1 MCIRD
6 RAHAKSKSYYEGGFV
21 EGASDGKRPVCA
33 SLDGVVP
40 DSDVITKQSDA
51 CALCPRNE
59 WKTDQNGRKGRDCSD
74 YKRLAVLVLPNVT
87 KAVLGQPLMAV
98 SYTHLSEL
106 PANPTQEN
114 SLAFRRKVFA
124 LDAAYICN
132 TADAVALLPDW
143 EQSRGAVAEKALA
156 DAIGLRVLYLGQ
168 EDGWH
173 VVA

>member
-1 MCIRD
+1 MRNRPGWNFPAFK
-6 RAHAKSKSYYEGGFV
+6 RAADILRAKGHTVFNPAE
-21 EGASDGKRPVCA
+21 
-33 SLDGVVP
+33 
-40 DSDVITKQSDA
+40 
-51 CALCPRNE
+51 
-59 WKTDQNGRKGRDCSD
+59 KGCE
-74 YKRLAVLVLPNVT
+74 
-87 KAVLGQPLMAV
+87 
-98 SYTHLSEL
+98 SEL